1 MTCPWPHRGWAVC
14 ERRSSAAMPTSP
26 RRDGWLRWRKVGAN
40 VAWVWLVL
48 WALWSP
54 LQAHSQN
61 RVVLPT
67 ATDLPQALAQAL
79 ALGQPLVVMVS
90 LDNCPYCRQVRQSH
104 LGPMWRGGQVVVQ
117 IDMQHKETLTDWDGQ
132 TRSHGEWVKNRRISV
147 APTVLFFGPDGRE
160 VADRLEGA
168 SLPDFYGAYLDQRL
182 AQARQRLL
190 PRAGAHGGA
199 GKGDVPLEG
208 PGLGL
213 ASGLPLGLFQRRDFA
228 LWLERGSGESRV
240 NTGYESL
247 NPGWNRYIL
256 EIADI

>member
-1 MTCPWPHRGWAVC
+1 
-14 ERRSSAAMPTSP
+14 MPTSP

-132 TRSHGEWVKNRRISV
+132 TRSHGDWVKNRRISV

-190 PRAGAHGGA
+190 PRAGANSGFGA
-199 GKGDVPLEG
+199 GVG
-208 PGLGL
+208 PGEGSGMGVVTALHMGL
-213 ASGLPLGLFQRRDFA
+213 AQHQTPAPGPA
-228 LWLERGSGESRV
+228 LKAWSIKGKH
-240 NTGYESL
+240 
-247 NPGWNRYIL
+247 
-256 EIADI
+256 

>member
-1 MTCPWPHRGWAVC
+1 
-14 ERRSSAAMPTSP
+14 MP
-26 RRDGWLRWRKVGAN
+26 
-40 VAWVWLVL
+40 
-48 WALWSP
+48 
-54 LQAHSQN
+54 AHSQN

-79 ALGQPLVVMVS
+79 AQGQPLVVMVS

-104 LGPMWRGGQVVVQ
+104 LGPLWRGGQVVVQ
-117 IDMQHKETLTDWDGQ
+117 IDMQHKETLIDWDGQ
-132 TRSHGEWVKNRRISV
+132 TRSHGDWVKNRRISV
-147 APTVLFFGPDGRE
+147 APTVLFFGPNGRE
-160 VADRLEGA
+160 VAQRLEGA

-182 AQARQRLL
+182 EQSRQLL
-190 PRAGAHGGA
+190 QPRAGAHGGA
-199 GKGDVPLEG
+199 GQGDVPREG

-213 ASGLPLGLFQRRDFA
+213 ASALPLGLFYRRASA
-228 LWLERGSGESRV
+228 LWLERDLGELRV

>member
-1 MTCPWPHRGWAVC
+1 
-14 ERRSSAAMPTSP
+14 
-26 RRDGWLRWRKVGAN
+26 
-40 VAWVWLVL
+40 
-48 WALWSP
+48 
-54 LQAHSQN
+54 
-61 RVVLPT
+61 VVLPT

-132 TRSHGEWVKNRRISV
+132 TRSHGDWVKNRRISV

-190 PRAGAHGGA
+190 PRAGANSGFGT
-199 GKGDVPLEG
+199 GVG
-208 PGLGL
+208 PGEDSGMGVDTALYMGL
-213 ASGLPLGLFQRRDFA
+213 AQYRTSAPARD
-228 LWLERGSGESRV
+228 LEAWSAKGKH
-240 NTGYESL
+240 
-247 NPGWNRYIL
+247 
-256 EIADI
+256 

>member
-1 MTCPWPHRGWAVC
+1 MWRPWSHRGPAF
-14 ERRSSAAMPTSP
+14 A
-26 RRDGWLRWRKVGAN
+26 G
-40 VAWVWLVL
+40 VWLLL

-54 LQAHSQN
+54 IPAHSQN

-79 ALGQPLVVMVS
+79 AQGQPLVVMVS

-104 LGPMWRGGQVVVQ
+104 LGPLWRGGQVVVQ
-117 IDMQHKETLTDWDGQ
+117 IDMQHKETLIDWDGQ
-132 TRSHGEWVKNRRISV
+132 TRSHGDWVKNRRISV
-147 APTVLFFGPDGRE
+147 APTVLFFGPNGRE
-160 VADRLEGA
+160 VAQRLEGA

-182 AQARQRLL
+182 EQSRQLL
-190 PRAGAHGGA
+190 QPRAGANGGA
-199 GKGDVPLEG
+199 GQGDVPREG

-213 ASGLPLGLFQRRDFA
+213 ASALPLGLFHRRASA
-228 LWLERGSGESRV
+228 LWLERDLGESRV

-247 NPGWNRYIL
+247 NRGWNRYIL

>member
-1 MTCPWPHRGWAVC
+1 
-14 ERRSSAAMPTSP
+14 MP
-26 RRDGWLRWRKVGAN
+26 
-40 VAWVWLVL
+40 
-48 WALWSP
+48 
-54 LQAHSQN
+54 AHSQN

-79 ALGQPLVVMVS
+79 AQGQPLVVMVS

-104 LGPMWRGGQVVVQ
+104 LGPLWRGGQVVVQ

-132 TRSHGEWVKNRRISV
+132 IRSHGDWVKNRRISV

-190 PRAGAHGGA
+190 PRAGVNSG
-199 GKGDVPLEG
+199 VETRV
-208 PGLGL
+208 GLGES
-213 ASGLPLGLFQRRDFA
+213 SGVGVVTALHWTSAPARD
-228 LWLERGSGESRV
+228 LEAWVAKGKH
-240 NTGYESL
+240 
-247 NPGWNRYIL
+247 
-256 EIADI
+256 